1 VLPEEMRE
9 LRAIGGR
16 MRVAFEEAGYGEVH
30 TPALEYEDV
39 LLRGDARAAGA
50 RYRSFD
56 EQGAVL
62 ALRSDMTIPIAR
74 VVATRFADAEPPLRF
89 SYLAHAW
96 RATDRG
102 VGEPREFLQAGI
114 ELIGVPGAEGEA
126 EVVALAIAALDA
138 AGLRRHRVGVG
149 DGALYRSLL
158 RAFGVPEER
167 DLPLLEALSRRDLVG
182 LEGQVRRLELGE
194 RQRELLVRLPE
205 LRGGREVLDR
215 AAEEAAGA
223 ASGSPAGGDPVG
235 AASGSAGS
243 GDPVSAALE
252 DLRALHDLLDRRGV
266 ADRVI
271 FDLGLV
277 RELGYYTGAVFEVYD
292 PAVGFTLGGGGR
304 YDELIG
310 RFGRDLPACGL
321 ALDVQRVHLAQAAE
335 EALAASETGP

>member
-1 VLPEEMRE
+1 MSHPIPPGTRDVLPEEMRE
-9 LRAIGGR
+9 LRSIGGR
-16 MRVAFEEAGYGEVH
+16 MRAAFEDAGYGEVH
-30 TPALEYEDV
+30 TPALEYEEV

-74 VVATRFADAEPPLRF
+74 VVATRYAYAKPPLRF

-96 RATDRG
+96 RVTDRG

-114 ELIGVPGAEGEA
+114 ELIGVPGADGEA
-126 EVVALAIAALDA
+126 EVVALTVEALNA

-149 DGALYRSLL
+149 DGALYRGLL
-158 RAFGVPEER
+158 SSFGVSAEAHM
-167 DLPLLEALSRRDLVG
+167 PLLETLSRRDLVG
-182 LEGQVRRLELGE
+182 LEAQVSRLGLDPGQRD
-194 RQRELLVRLPE
+194 LLVELPQ
-205 LRGGREVLDR
+205 LRGG
-215 AAEEAAGA
+215 AEILSQTPG
-223 ASGSPAGGDPVG
+223 
-235 AASGSAGS
+235 
-243 GDPVSAALE
+243 LE
-252 DLRALHDLLDRRGV
+252 GLQSLHARLEERGV

-271 FDLGLV
+271 YDLGMV
-277 RELGYYTGAVFEVYD
+277 RELGYYTGSVFEVYD

-310 RFGRDLPACGL
+310 RFGRDLPACGI

-335 EALAASETGP
+335 DALGAKEQPE